1 MSTQTST
8 QTNTENADAP
18 LFGILA
24 EFKNPKELVDA
35 AEKVT
40 HTGYKNFDAYAP
52 FPIHGLEKAMK
63 LKESKLGWIV
73 LGHAIIG
80 FVGALALMIW
90 TMGVDYPMNISGK
103 PAVNLPAFIPITFE
117 LTVLLSAFGAVF
129 GMLYLNNLPRPHH
142 PLFNKER
149 FEKATDDGFFIC
161 IEASDKL
168 FDKEDT
174 KRLLSDAG
182 AVHIDEVHDSD

>member
-1 MSTQTST
+1 MSTEQANP
-8 QTNTENADAP
+8 TNTASGDTP

-35 AEKVT
+35 AGTVT
-40 HTGYKNFDAYAP
+40 DTGYKQFDAYAP

-73 LGHAIIG
+73 LVHAIIG
-80 FVGALALMIW
+80 FVGALALILF
-90 TMGVDYPMNISGK
+90 TMGEAYPLNISGK
-103 PAVNLPAFIPITFE
+103 PPLNLPAFVPVIFE
-117 LTVLLSAFGAVF
+117 LTILLSAFGTVF

-142 PLFNKER
+142 PLFNNDR

-168 FDKEDT
+168 FEQQKVT
-174 KRLLSDAG
+174 KLLSDSG
-182 AVHIDEVHDSD
+182 AIHVEEVYDT